1 MHKRVKLVFSILM
14 YVLAVF
20 TLLFYL
26 IIGLK
31 FEITEI
37 SRLVLL
43 CISCLFLYFGG
54 FILSKYLDNNK
65 SMKIN
70 LYIFFVLYLIL
81 LITLTLFDSLWLRNG
96 FNIQEFNNIKDRINL
111 IPFKTIIT
119 FINEFNSM
127 YSTSQ
132 IILNLFGN
140 VFAFMPMAL
149 FLPLLFKKENKF
161 KNFVITLIVIILGI
175 EFLQLITGSGRFD
188 IDDLILNLFGACL
201 AYVLLNIKSARSL
214 IRNVFLLE
222 HNKISKKSY
231 IRIILFIIIVILVF
245 AGIVLYRNKLY
256 AQNYEEYN
264 KMNNPDITFEYK
276 DVCGNNT
283 LFYEDNIYKYY
294 FDCYDNDD
302 FYVIVN
308 NEDKLSIKDLLDNSK
323 YNYDISRLLDVMN
336 YDHIDYKIEHKYSYF
351 NIQIENNADNSYYIP
366 SNITSDIAD
375 LVIVDN
381 YNKDDKIDYEV
392 NIIPKKSGT
401 SILNINCELYDNNG
415 EMIKMV
421 TKKIKVTV
429 DNDFN
434 ALYNVEN

>member
-161 KNFVITLIVIILGI
+161 KNFVIILIVIILGI

-366 SNITSDIAD
+366 SNVTSDIAD

-415 EMIKMV
+415 ETIKVV

-434 ALYNVEN
+434 VSYNVEK

>member
-1 MHKRVKLVFSILM
+1 MHKRVKFVFSILM

-256 AQNYEEYN
+256 AQNYEGYN

-415 EMIKMV
+415 ETIKVV

-429 DNDFN
+429 YNDFN
-434 ALYNVEN
+434 VSYNVEK